1 MGSGEFFVPSL
12 VSNFS
17 LYYHPLLSFSLNLP
31 LDNAKKCCN
40 MVSCYICMR
49 RWEENVLFFSL
60 SWGLTQINQKI
71 SYFSKK
77 ISENA
82 RKLGGGFVFSHCY
95 LKYGFYGNPQVILD
109 TMDISVKWPVGS
121 KNHEVKCCYNSLIQ
135 NLQVCHYWFFFPCLT
150 IWNLQPLLPKVWLT
164 HGELMAPRRQW
175 HSCTI
180 TLWVKQ
186 THKWVNGMVG
196 LDLSR
201 RLGLHTSSLML
212 KGKSVEPAMYLLLLL
227 ATYPLLSHYLP
238 SFLGNLLVIKHQ
250 WTGHRVSVP
259 QPIGWWYQGS
269 SDFSLDFVWLGFR
282 QGTHLIVAGHHPLV
296 VGSAPSTHLLW
307 NHEEV

>member
-1 MGSGEFFVPSL
+1 
-12 VSNFS
+12 
-17 LYYHPLLSFSLNLP
+17 
-31 LDNAKKCCN
+31 
-40 MVSCYICMR
+40 
-49 RWEENVLFFSL
+49 
-60 SWGLTQINQKI
+60 
-71 SYFSKK
+71 
-77 ISENA
+77 
-82 RKLGGGFVFSHCY
+82 
-95 LKYGFYGNPQVILD
+95 
-109 TMDISVKWPVGS
+109 MDISVKWPVGS

-150 IWNLQPLLPKVWLT
+150 IWNLQPLLPRVWLT

-186 THKWVNGMVG
+186 THKWANGMVG

-201 RLGLHTSSLML
+201 RLGLHTSSLMP

-227 ATYPLLSHYLP
+227 ATYLLLSHYLP
-238 SFLGNLLVIKHQ
+238 SFLGNLLAIKHQ
-250 WTGHRVSVP
+250 WMGHRVSVP

-269 SDFSLDFVWLGFR
+269 SDFALDFVLLSSR
-282 QGTHLIVAGHHPLV
+282 QGTRLIVAGHHPLV

-307 NHEEV
+307 NHCPSWMKVIVWYFVSDTY